1 MKVFIS
7 WSGDRSRQVAEAL
20 RIWLPRVIQ
29 TVKPWMSDSDIAAGS
44 RWLSEVSNVLDET
57 SIGIICVTQEN
68 LTSPWLDFEAG
79 ALSKTLD
86 QSRVCPIGLNL
97 KPGQISGPLSQFQAV
112 SLDEAGIIRVLST
125 LNKCM
130 GERAL
135 PDTELAEI
143 FSVWWPKLHERIAAI
158 PNLPVALPARAAED
172 QLEELLHIAREQLR
186 RENLRLE
193 ASKDKDKKLDD
204 MIELMERSA
213 SSIEPMKNAIGGMQS
228 KFMNYLGAL
237 QKYVGSIETA
247 DAKDAL
253 ALLGMLGDQLQ
264 IPQVIQID
272 TNAIAAMAEHVK
284 SAQKEGK
291 SLTNNLLANPTEIGP
306 SAGA

>member
-44 RWLSEVSNVLDET
+44 RWLAEVSNVLDET

-68 LTSPWLDFEAG
+68 LTSPWLHFEAG

-135 PDTELAEI
+135 PDNELSEI
-143 FSVWWPKLHERIAAI
+143 FSVWWPKLCERIAAI
-158 PNLPVALPARAAED
+158 PDLPVALPARAAED
-172 QLEELLHIAREQLR
+172 QLEELLQIAREQLR

-193 ASKDKDKKLDD
+193 ASKDKDKQLDD
-204 MIELMERSA
+204 MIKLMERST
-213 SSIEPMKNAIGGMQS
+213 SSIEPMKNVIGGMQS
-228 KFMNYLGAL
+228 NFTNSLSAL
-237 QKYVGSIETA
+237 QKYVGSETA

-253 ALLGMLGDQLQ
+253 ALLSMLGDQLQ
-264 IPQVIQID
+264 IPQGIQID
-272 TNAIAAMAEHVK
+272 TSALAAMAEHVK
-284 SAQKEGK
+284 SAQEESK
-291 SLTNNLLANPTEIGP
+291 SLTNNLLAKPTEIGP